1 MSRVRAPSIAH
12 HMNNLEALVLGLVQG
27 FTEFLP
33 VSSSGHLTL
42 IQKLLGFKDLQG
54 LIFFDVI
61 CHLGTLCSILVIF
74 HKDVI
79 ETLKDKNRMLELFVA
94 TLPLFPLVLVIKPIK
109 AIFDRVDLLGYF
121 FLITAFIL
129 WWGTKKGYDKP
140 LNKKPYLLDAL
151 TIGIFQGLALLPGVS
166 RSGSTISGARL
177 RGWSMPDAIS
187 FSFLLG
193 IIAIL
198 GSSIVELATKSNS
211 TPIGILPLTIGFFIS
226 FVSGIAALLILI
238 RVSKKNLLPFAV
250 YCLILGLVTLY
261 IYG

>member
-1 MSRVRAPSIAH
+1 M
-12 HMNNLEALVLGLVQG
+12 EALILGLVQG

-42 IQKLLGFKDLQG
+42 IQKLLGYKDLQG

-61 CHLGTLCSILVIF
+61 CHLGTLCSIGVIF
-74 HKDVI
+74 HKEIVQAF
-79 ETLKDKNRMLELFVA
+79 KDKNRLIELFVA

-109 AIFDRVDLLGYF
+109 SIFDRVDLLGYF

-140 LNKKPYLLDAL
+140 LNKKPYLIDAL
-151 TIGIFQGLALLPGVS
+151 TIGMFQGLALLPGVS

-177 RGWSMPDAIS
+177 RGWPMQEAIT

-198 GSSIVELATKSNS
+198 GSSIVELVTKSNS
-211 TPIGILPLTIGFFIS
+211 TPIGVLPLSIGFIVS
-226 FVSGIAALLILI
+226 FLSGIAALLILI

-261 IYG
+261 LYG